1 MPARTVKMS
10 QAQLHEAIVLERPH
24 PIVIMT
30 KEDKEQTVIEQMKLF
45 NQDPTT
51 FEDEKYQIQVGEY
64 KGYIRRTYLQKNS
77 RPISKYEVE
86 YRMELSR
93 DGRTVRARDSWGAWI
108 YIQRPDYLNYGN
120 FKPIKD
126 TEYGVHWY

>member
-1 MPARTVKMS
+1 M
-10 QAQLHEAIVLERPH
+10 ER
-24 PIVIMT
+24 
-30 KEDKEQTVIEQMKLF
+30 TVIEQMERF

-64 KGYIRRTYLQKNS
+64 KGYIRRTYLYKIGS
-77 RPISKYEVE
+77 DTLSKYDVE
-86 YRMELSR
+86 YRIELSR
-93 DGRTVRARDSWGAWI
+93 DGPNRRERHTWGGWI
-108 YIQRPDYLNYGN
+108 YIQRPGYLNYGN